1 MYMGLFD
8 KNFEKSVNEL
18 YQDIKKYLSPKDG
31 KKHVVL
37 INTTSKTLTNGMEC
51 DNKYTIQIN
60 GVIEEM
66 QQEGYE
72 ILNIRMDASQQV
84 MGNMT
89 LIRTLI
95 EYN

>member
-1 MYMGLFD
+1 MGLFD
-8 KNFEKSVNEL
+8 KNFEKSTNEL

-37 INTTSKTLTNGMEC
+37 INTTSKLMTNGIEC
-51 DNKYTIQIN
+51 ENKYTVQIN
-60 GVIEEM
+60 SVIEEM

-72 ILNIRMDASQQV
+72 ILDIKLDASQQV
-84 MGNMT
+84 MGNVS

-95 EYN
+95 EYK